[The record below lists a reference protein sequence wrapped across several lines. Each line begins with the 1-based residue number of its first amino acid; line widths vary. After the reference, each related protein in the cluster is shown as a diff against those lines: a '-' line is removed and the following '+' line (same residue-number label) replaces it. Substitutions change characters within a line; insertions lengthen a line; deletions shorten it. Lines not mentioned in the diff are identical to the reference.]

1 MGQVIHYKV
10 GAIIIIQSGKM
21 LQIGT
26 ILLQSRTNV
35 SNLAHIYWL
44 IRRSEDIFKACLK
57 STFKT
62 SWRSTKC
69 LLRSISNKS

>member
-35 SNLAHIYWL
+35 SNLAHICWL

-57 STFKT
+57 SAFKT